1 MILPRIKPPWKNYE
15 KAGEKKKM
23 SLKIDTL
30 KQILGPSYPY

>member
-15 KAGEKKKM
+15 KAGEKKM